1 VFPPLNAPFFFL
13 RSQVRGLVVSI
24 QQLSITAGILLAGGL
39 NVGLQHWDE
48 GWRISYGGK
57 GFFSLLLMLLMVGS
71 GLHDLLCQVV

>member
-1 VFPPLNAPFFFL
+1 
-13 RSQVRGLVVSI
+13 VVSI

-71 GLHDLLCQVV
+71 GLHGLLCQVV